1 MGAGGVNRSSSS
13 ARMDLAEI
21 AVAVVSRSLGAS
33 TSTLLLRTPT
43 GHRMSEMWLADV
55 GAGHCE
61 GGERRE

>member
-21 AVAVVSRSLGAS
+21 AVVSRSLGAS

>member
-13 ARMDLAEI
+13 AKMDLAEI
-21 AVAVVSRSLGAS
+21 AVVSRSLGAS

-55 GAGHCE
+55 GAGHSESGE
-61 GGERRE
+61 GRE

>member
-21 AVAVVSRSLGAS
+21 AVVSRSLGAS

-55 GAGHCE
+55 GAGHSE
-61 GGERRE
+61 GGEGRE

>member
-21 AVAVVSRSLGAS
+21 AVVSRSLGAS

-43 GHRMSEMWLADV
+43 GHPMSEMWLADV
-55 GAGHCE
+55 GAGHSE
-61 GGERRE
+61 GGEGRE